1 MTYAELTH
9 IPQVY
14 SSKLNPTQKDSPP
27 QVRLNFSCMAMVR
40 VEVSYNAALCEPLI
54 NCLHCKI
61 SSSWEALRIYRLGSG
76 FNLTKILRFLL

>member
-27 QVRLNFSCMAMVR
+27 QVRLNFSCMALVR
-40 VEVSYNAALCEPLI
+40 VEVSYNAAL
-54 NCLHCKI
+54 
-61 SSSWEALRIYRLGSG
+61 R
-76 FNLTKILRFLL
+76 